1 MSFIIS
7 KSKPIAYNPG
17 LANQNHK
24 DFDVESAG
32 PEFHENLKLLDK
44 TKWFY
49 TNKSIDY
56 IHNEYGYRSDS
67 LEEIKTGD
75 EYILT
80 FGCSYSYGYGLH
92 YEDTYSY
99 KVSKH
104 HNCKNIN
111 LSVCGTGI
119 GFHKLNTTL
128 FLNYLNV
135 NSLKFPKLVIYQ
147 YPSWTRMRLSTP
159 LRDDY
164 DGLML
169 SQKTHNF
176 DTFDKDV
183 TPFYKKYWIMDE
195 TEVYTEA
202 LHAPL
207 FFNALWTGY
216 NIPVFH
222 MDWGDFNQ
230 KYKSDFQKFNI
241 FDYSDFNKN
250 NHDNEIGYLYELAR
264 DLSHN
269 GRDFHNSVANEI
281 IEDTKWLK

>member
-7 KSKPIAYNPG
+7 KHQPIAFNPG
-17 LANQNHK
+17 LANKNHV
-24 DFDVESAG
+24 DLDLQSIDSSYYDNV
-32 PEFHENLKLLDK
+32 KLLDK
-44 TKWFY
+44 DRWFY

-56 IHNEYGYRSDS
+56 IHNEYGYRSDLLS
-67 LEEIKTGD
+67 EIASGD
-75 EYILT
+75 EYIVT

-104 HNCKNIN
+104 FNCKNIN

-119 GFHKLNTTL
+119 QFHRLNTTM

-147 YPSWTRMRLSTP
+147 YPSWTRMRFSTS
-159 LRDDY
+159 LLDN
-164 DGLML
+164 GELML
-169 SQKTHNF
+169 SQMTHNF
-176 DTFDKDV
+176 DNFDKDI

-202 LHAPL
+202 LYAPIYL
-207 FFNALWTGY
+207 HTLWNGY
-216 NIPVFH
+216 EIPTYH
-222 MDWGDFNQ
+222 MDWGDFHQ
-230 KYKSDFQKFNI
+230 KYKSDFQTFDI
-241 FDYSDFNKN
+241 FDYSGFNSN
-250 NHDNEIGYLYELAR
+250 NHSNETDYFYDLAR

-269 GRDFHNSVANEI
+269 GRDFHDRVANEI
-281 IEDTKWLK
+281 IEETKWLT